1 MKLYSMPKSGN
12 CYKVAWM
19 LSLVQKPFE
28 MVPVNTLKGEQRL
41 PTFLEKNPLGKI
53 PVLELDNGQCLS
65 ESNAIL
71 LHLAETS
78 NRQPSLIPSDP
89 YRRGL
94 VYQWLFFE
102 QHSHAPFLSPRRAAK
117 VFNRPTSD
125 ERMQELLEG
134 GNKALQVMETNL
146 KSNDYTVGNEF
157 SVADVSLFAYTHL
170 AHEGE
175 FDLEPYPSV
184 QAWLDRVRNTEG
196 FVTMDAIMNA

>member
-1 MKLYSMPKSGN
+1 MPKSGN

-94 VYQWLFFE
+94 VYQCYSLN
-102 QHSHAPFLSPRRAAK
+102 SIPTRRSCH
-117 VFNRPTSD
+117 PD
-125 ERMQELLEG
+125 ERPRYSIDPL
-134 GNKALQVMETNL
+134 
-146 KSNDYTVGNEF
+146 
-157 SVADVSLFAYTHL
+157 
-170 AHEGE
+170 
-175 FDLEPYPSV
+175 P
-184 QAWLDRVRNTEG
+184 
-196 FVTMDAIMNA
+196 MNGCKNC